1 MPHNKRLGTRPGPP
15 LFFLH
20 RDPPF
25 SCPRCSL
32 TDAPL
37 TILFL
42 LDVDRRGEMLR
53 HSVGRTIFWTI
64 GDKVCRDR
72 EIGWI
77 REACTVLDRCVFV
90 IVNHLFSY
98 VVRPQ
103 RRSWKAIVASKLN
116 TQASYKNGACW
127 HRS

>member
-42 LDVDRRGEMLR
+42 LDVDRRCEMLR
-53 HSVGRTIFWTI
+53 HSVRRRIFWTI
-64 GDKVCRDR
+64 GEKVCRDR

-77 REACTVLDRCVFV
+77 RETCTVLDRCFFV
-90 IVNHLFSY
+90 IVNHFFLY
-98 VVRPQ
+98 VVWPQ
-103 RRSWKAIVASKLN
+103 RRSWKAKVGSKLN
-116 TQASYKNGACW
+116 TQASYKNGAC
-127 HRS
+127 